1 MKDAAFCAVCAVVK
15 GVSIRPPA
23 ARSCPSPRELTV
35 VYNLPL
41 LFMAMKRVLFTPKRL
56 TTPRSTVE
64 ISSRPDKE
72 TEDTHSCSCK
82 LERGFKS
89 FRGIQLSP
97 FF

>member
-1 MKDAAFCAVCAVVK
+1 MCAIVK
-15 GVSIRPPA
+15 GVSVRPPA
-23 ARSCPSPRELTV
+23 AWSCPSPRELTV

-82 LERGFKS
+82 PERGFKS
-89 FRGIQLSP
+89 FRGVQLSP